1 MIAGSLFWTIVV
13 YGLAALVIG
22 LVVVYREP
30 IFNFVDEVMVELRK
44 CTWPWDMEQ
53 TGLRRYKTLID
64 STVMVCVIAL
74 VLAAYVTTFDFLI
87 SKLVGAMVKFKL

>member
-1 MIAGSLFWTIVV
+1 MFWTIAV
-13 YGLAALVIG
+13 YGLAVLIVG
-22 LVVVYREP
+22 LVVAYRVP
-30 IFNFVDEVMVELRK
+30 IFRFFEEVAVELKK

-87 SKLVGAMVKFKL
+87 SKLVGAMVKFRI

>member
-1 MIAGSLFWTIVV
+1 MIAGSMFWTVAV
-13 YGLAALVIG
+13 YGLLALALV
-22 LVVVYREP
+22 LVMVYREP
-30 IFNFVDEVMVELRK
+30 IFNFIEEVMVELRK

-64 STVMVCVIAL
+64 STMMVCVIAL

>member
-1 MIAGSLFWTIVV
+1 MIAGSMFWSVV
-13 YGLAALVIG
+13 IYGLVAIALV
-22 LVVVYREP
+22 LVFVYREQ
-30 IFNFVDEVMVELRK
+30 ILNFIEEVMAELRK

-64 STVMVCVIAL
+64 STLMVCVIAL